1 MTERPPLSKTEWRI
15 MNHCWRLGKATAR
28 QVWERSLE
36 QHDRDYQTVKT
47 LLDRITAKGYLQ
59 VEKLGNLCLYT
70 PTVERRAAAGEA
82 VQEFVDVV
90 LDKALAP
97 IFVYLAEKEDLSQE
111 ELETLERL
119 LEREE
124 SREERRDRG

>member
-1 MTERPPLSKTEWRI
+1 
-15 MNHCWRLGKATAR
+15 MNHCWRLGQATAR

-47 LLDRITAKGYLQ
+47 LLDRITVKGYLE

-70 PTVERRAAAGEA
+70 PTVDRRTAAGEA
-82 VQEFVDVV
+82 VHEFVDVV

-97 IFVYLAEKEDLSQE
+97 LFVYLAEKEDLSQE
-111 ELETLERL
+111 ELDTLERL
-119 LEREE
+119 VEREE
-124 SREERRDRG
+124 KRGTESDRA

>member
-15 MNHCWRLGKATAR
+15 MNHCWRLGQATAR

-47 LLDRITAKGYLQ
+47 LLDRITVKGYLE

-70 PTVERRAAAGEA
+70 PTVDRRTAAGEA
-82 VQEFVDVV
+82 VHEFVDVV

-97 IFVYLAEKEDLSQE
+97 LFVYLAEKEDLSQE
-111 ELETLERL
+111 ELDTLERL
-119 LEREE
+119 VEREE
-124 SREERRDRG
+124 KRGTESDRA